1 MPRCPPAELVA
12 RLGHG
17 TPRLIDVYPT
27 FGRLH
32 SCFSVGFRVVR
43 AVLVDCLTPTP
54 VASGR
59 RADGGSRHRVLKVLS
74 ARVFVA
80 TVQS

>member
-1 MPRCPPAELVA
+1 MFLPPSLW
-12 RLGHG
+12 RGLGHG
-17 TPRLIDVYPT
+17 TPRLIDVYPR

-32 SCFSVGFRVVR
+32 SCLSVWSRVVR

-59 RADGGSRHRVLKVLS
+59 RADQGE
-74 ARVFVA
+74 AA
-80 TVQS
+80 